1 MTEAKW
7 IEHLEQC
14 NHLLAILL
22 DYMLE
27 LLSQKET
34 AIQTLKDEER
44 RSKMLVKFNDPEE
57 FLEELT

>member
-7 IEHLEQC
+7 IEHLEQR

-34 AIQTLKDEER
+34 AIQILKEKREGQR
-44 RSKMLVKFNDPEE
+44 C
-57 FLEELT
+57 